1 MSQTI
6 TIDFF
11 HDSVCSWCYL
21 LSPQLK
27 ILADEIPL
35 DIRHHTFT
43 LSATKEEMISH
54 FGSAAIAKE
63 TILSHWQQVTEYD
76 SSLLINV
83 EGMRKQTFDYPHGG
97 PAALACKA
105 AEVQEGSSGHW
116 RYFDRVQK
124 AHFHENR
131 NIADVNVLL
140 ELANELGLDRERFTQ
155 DLYKQDTLDKVES
168 DQFLAKKWGIRS
180 VPSLV
185 VEQRWIVPGTTDL
198 EHLKAM
204 LLEAKTSLSF

>member
-1 MSQTI
+1 MSQKI

-27 ILADEIPL
+27 NLADEIPL

-43 LSATKEEMISH
+43 LSATKAEMINH
-54 FGSAAIAKE
+54 FGSAAKAKE

-76 SSLLINV
+76 PDLLINV
-83 EGMRKQTFDYPHGG
+83 EGMRKQAFDYPHGG

-105 AEVQEGSSGHW
+105 AEAQGGSSGHW
-116 RYFDRVQK
+116 RYFDRVQR

-140 ELANELGLDRERFTQ
+140 DLAEELGLDLEAFTQ
-155 DLYKQDTLDKVES
+155 DFHSQATMTKVKQDQL
-168 DQFLAKKWGIRS
+168 LAYKWGISS
-180 VPSLV
+180 VPTLV
-185 VEQRWIVPGTTDL
+185 VNQRWRLPGTTSI

-204 LLEAKTSLSF
+204 LLEAKEA